1 MTATVTASAPPA
13 DRLRDAPRGSMD
25 IEGTTGDAMFEP
37 QPRPGPLAA
46 TVIVAG
52 LFLAI
57 LMGALDQFVVLT
69 ALPNIVTDLGSPTGA
84 AFVVSAYLVTAAVGI
99 AVFGRLADM
108 YSRRSV
114 MLAGLAT
121 FIVGSMFAGL
131 SQNVDELIAFRG
143 LQGFASNAFIV
154 VGLTIVADV
163 FPAHLRAR
171 IVGAFTGTFVIATIA
186 GPFLGSFLVDHSSW
200 RWVFYINVPIAAL
213 AVAALATQLPAL
225 VPRGGRRFDFLGG
238 ALLAT
243 WITALTL
250 ALVQNADAGW
260 GWGDPR
266 ILSLV
271 ASGLVA
277 LVAFVAW
284 ELRAAQ
290 PLVPLRML
298 RGRVLA
304 ASSAVSFLR
313 GVALF
318 SLYTFLSIYVGLV
331 LLKGAPNAADTVR
344 DVLYFLVVPAVFGAA
359 VGSQLVTRTSY
370 RQVTS
375 AGLGLATLGAL
386 LLTQVSR
393 SEPLWTFAGGILPTG
408 GLILPLLPI
417 GLGVGLTFPVTVLSA
432 QFSVGPDQTG
442 SATALVQFFS
452 ILGGALG
459 VSALTAL
466 QAFRLSLLS
475 PVVPSGGCPTGVPP
489 TPACQTY
496 FQALSLATFT
506 SIQEL
511 FVVAFGLLLLA
522 FLASLLLTGRM
533 PETSA
538 PRAVPA

>member
-1 MTATVTASAPPA
+1 MAATPDRPDSRLERTRPDAVGPTATDGGEAVAAS
-13 DRLRDAPRGSMD
+13 
-25 IEGTTGDAMFEP
+25 EG
-37 QPRPGPLAA
+37 RPKLTPLASGL
-46 TVIVAG
+46 IVAG

-69 ALPNIVTDLGSPTGA
+69 ALPNIVTDLGTPTGA

-108 YSRRSV
+108 YSRRAV

-121 FIVGSMFAGL
+121 FIVGSMLAGL

-143 LQGFASNAFIV
+143 VQGFASNAFIV
-154 VGLTIVADV
+154 VGLTIVADI
-163 FPAHLRAR
+163 FPVHLRAR

-186 GPFLGSFLVDHSSW
+186 GPFLGSFIVDHSTW
-200 RWVFYINVPIAAL
+200 RWVFYLNVPIAAL
-213 AVAALATQLPAL
+213 ALVAVATQLPAL
-225 VPRGGRRFDFLGG
+225 LPRGSRRFDYVGG
-238 ALLAT
+238 ALLAA
-243 WITALTL
+243 WISALTL

-260 GWGDPR
+260 GWGNPR
-266 ILSLV
+266 IL
-271 ASGLVA
+271 A
-277 LVAFVAW
+277 LVAGGLATLAGFVAW
-284 ELRAAQ
+284 ELRTAE

-370 RQVTS
+370 RLVTS

-386 LLTQVSR
+386 LLTQVTS
-393 SEPLWTFAGGILPTG
+393 SEPLWSFAGGFLPTG

-432 QFSVGPDQTG
+432 QFSVGPGEIG

-459 VSALTAL
+459 VSVLTAVQTL
-466 QAFRLSLLS
+466 RLSMLA
-475 PVVPSGGCPTGVPP
+475 PTVPSGGCAPGGVPS
-489 TPACQTY
+489 PACQTY
-496 FQALSLATFT
+496 FAALSNATFT

-511 FVVAFGLLLLA
+511 FVVAFGLLLVA

-533 PETSA
+533 PETA
-538 PRAVPA
+538 GPHAVAA